1 MQFCNLFYVA
11 SLSRIDN
18 TVDPCDDFYDYSC
31 GTFIQEKYTPDESV
45 AVDTFTT
52 LRDAIDTK
60 VYMLM
65 QNDDAEVDK
74 ANANFKLSQ
83 ELFKTC
89 LERNRESH

>member
-1 MQFCNLFYVA
+1 MIMQFYVVA
-11 SLSRIDN
+11 LLNRIDN
-18 TVDPCDDFYDYSC
+18 TVDPCDNFYDFSC
-31 GTFIQEKYTPDESV
+31 GTFIQEKYTPDERV
-45 AVDTFTT
+45 ALDTFTI

-65 QNDDAEVDK
+65 QNDDVEVDK

-89 LERNRESH
+89 IERNRESH